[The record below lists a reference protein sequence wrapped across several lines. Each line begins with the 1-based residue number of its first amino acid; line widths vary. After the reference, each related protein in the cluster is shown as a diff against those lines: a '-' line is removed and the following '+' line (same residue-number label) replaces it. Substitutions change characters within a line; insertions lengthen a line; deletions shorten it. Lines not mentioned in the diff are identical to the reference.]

1 MSRPAYDAIVLGAG
15 IVGAACARALAG
27 KKQRV
32 AVVERDIIGGG
43 ATAAGMGHVVVMDD
57 SAAQFALTRYS
68 RQLWSELFEVLP
80 ADCECEACGTLWAA
94 ADAEEM
100 DAVFVKKRSYEQ
112 AGVRAEVLD
121 AAAIKDAEPHLR
133 PGMAGGLRVPDDGVV
148 YPPCVARWMIE
159 QAQALGAELVLGNAA
174 VTIDDGGVTLA
185 DGTRLAAGKIV
196 VAAGMHASRLL
207 RELPIRPRKGHLVIT
222 DRYPGFARHQIV
234 ELGYV
239 KSAGAATGD
248 SVAFNL
254 QPRRTGQLLLAIRR
268 RFGGNSLALAAAD
281 DRPRFTLHARFGA
294 NESNSCLDGTPRRH
308 ARQAAAYRPLLRCEE
323 RPSRNRARRLGD
335 HYRDR
340 HGGNDRSALSWPRP
354 GDSAG
359 ALLARA
365 VLAGEKNVN
374 TTVSVLINEKPG
386 KVSAG
391 WTVAA
396 ALDFAGVN
404 VLRKSV
410 GGEPRGPMCG
420 MGICFECRVT
430 INGQSH
436 QRACQTLCSEG
447 MEIVTDA

>member
-254 QPRRTGQLLLAIRR
+254 QPRRTGQLLLGSSRQYDDDSAEIRW
-268 RFGGNSLALAAAD
+268 
-281 DRPRFTLHARFGA
+281 
-294 NESNSCLDGTPRRH
+294 
-308 ARQAAAYRPLLRCEE
+308 PLLR
-323 RPSRNRARRLGD
+323 RMI
-335 HYRDR
+335 DR
-340 HGGNDRSALSWPRP
+340 
-354 GDSAG
+354 
-359 ALLARA
+359 ALLYMPDLARTKA
-365 VLAGEKNVN
+365 IRVWTGLRAATPDKLPLIGPCCGAKNVLLATGHEGLGI
-374 TTVSVLINEKPG
+374 TTATGTAEMIVQHFLGLAPAIPLEPYLP
-386 KVSAG
+386 ARF
-391 WTVAA
+391 
-396 ALDFAGVN
+396 LQE
-404 VLRKSV
+404 RK
-410 GGEPRGPMCG
+410 M
-420 MGICFECRVT
+420 
-430 INGQSH
+430 
-436 QRACQTLCSEG
+436 
-447 MEIVTDA
+447 